1 MVGEFFMMTLQQ
13 IDMSILLWIQ
23 EHLRADALTPFWK
36 VIRQIPNMAQIKPAT
51 MLFFILSPSKK
62 KWAMIPVKIGATD
75 TITLTLEA

>member
-1 MVGEFFMMTLQQ
+1 MAAAARPRKSPTGFNSNF
-13 IDMSILLWIQ
+13 S
-23 EHLRADALTPFWK
+23 PFWK
-36 VIRQIPNMAQIKPAT
+36 VIKQIPNMAQIKPAT